1 MTVGSLIF
9 LLMALFME
17 EGIIKFGL
25 PLAERMIV
33 VAFIIFIFAGTTLFR
48 DVIQGK
54 TTWIDQLWT
63 ILIFGLISIYGTFR
77 GIPYEGLIINF
88 RDLGPILAGIVGG
101 PIIGACAGII
111 GAAYRYQIPGAEKTA
126 LACAVAAIVA
136 GVVAGFYTRM
146 LRGNITYLRGFILVV
161 IVEMIH
167 IFIIVPLLSDIAS
180 FAEFLVIV
188 RASLLPMV
196 FAITLG
202 VMLFCYIVRMKGYAL
217 TTRFEE
223 KNDDEPTPDGE
234 EKR

>member
-1 MTVGSLIF
+1 MS
-9 LLMALFME
+9 
-17 EGIIKFGL
+17 
-25 PLAERMIV
+25 
-33 VAFIIFIFAGTTLFR
+33 
-48 DVIQGK
+48 
-54 TTWIDQLWT
+54 
-63 ILIFGLISIYGTFR
+63 
-77 GIPYEGLIINF
+77 LIINF

-101 PIIGACAGII
+101 PIIGGACAGII

-146 LRGNITYLRGFILVV
+146 LRGGNITYLRGGFILVV

-223 KNDDEPTPDGE
+223 KTMMNQHQTGGRKRDETESP
-234 EKR
+234 